1 VVKDFVSK
9 YMKFVALFMLCCLSI
24 PAAMSHEETEKIK
37 RLEITIEQLSTQLA
51 EKTAENKR
59 LSAAMANALSA
70 ERSNTRVVVGC
81 DTTKIEKQ
89 VAFSSGASRKE
100 RKFVELLKSHAE
112 QCTKPQLETLR
123 RLANS
128 MVYRSET
135 IPIIDF
141 YLKN

>member
-1 VVKDFVSK
+1 
-9 YMKFVALFMLCCLSI
+9 MKFVALFILCCLSI
-24 PAAMSHEETEKIK
+24 PPAMSHEETEKIK

-70 ERSNTRVVVGC
+70 QRSNTRVVSGC
-81 DTTKIEKQ
+81 DTTMFEQQ
-89 VAFSSGASRKE
+89 VVFTSGASNKQR
-100 RKFVELLKSHAE
+100 RFVELLKRHAE

-123 RLANS
+123 ILANS
-128 MVYRSET
+128 MIYSHDSR
-135 IPIIDF
+135 PIIDF